1 MENQHS
7 GMHRMAMGRPTMIQ
21 FRKLIVWPVAPVSTP
36 MATMLN
42 ELPAGVT
49 TPPMTAAMGM
59 AIIMHLP
66 SRDLPGWAPAAL
78 STT

>member
-1 MENQHS
+1 M
-7 GMHRMAMGRPTMIQ
+7 
-21 FRKLIVWPVAPVSTP
+21 VWPVAPVSTP

-66 SRDLPGWAPAAL
+66 RRDLPGSAPAAL

>member
-1 MENQHS
+1 
-7 GMHRMAMGRPTMIQ
+7 
-21 FRKLIVWPVAPVSTP
+21 

-59 AIIMHLP
+59 PIIMHLP
-66 SRDLPGWAPAAL
+66 SRDLPGWASAAL